1 MTVLRLTD
9 TRTSVFISVDNIHDG
24 QQCLFGVPFLPPI
37 LFLRVLR
44 TTRRDGVTGLKANP
58 LPDIS
63 PALRSAMFL
72 LLRFISHL
80 FAPCCV
86 AGWGSLIPPTLDKEL
101 FFIFSSEMLGQC
113 LCSAAELAL
122 GLYCSASSS
131 SGDPGPLP
139 VASVEAV
146 WSHPRN

>member
-1 MTVLRLTD
+1 M
-9 TRTSVFISVDNIHDG
+9 
-24 QQCLFGVPFLPPI
+24 
-37 LFLRVLR
+37 
-44 TTRRDGVTGLKANP
+44 
-58 LPDIS
+58 
-63 PALRSAMFL
+63 
-72 LLRFISHL
+72 
-80 FAPCCV
+80 

-146 WSHPRN
+146 WSHPRVSVRAISFSFTLDSFGSIRVIEVL